1 MRCFSSFALAFG
13 LICSMAS
20 GLQAQDLPTTHDH
33 GITISPDHLT
43 GAIQDSQDFWG
54 PVRKYLVSEECS
66 IDEAARRA
74 EAVAFLKRVHDGL
87 HERLFNGTETEAV
100 DLVDY
105 LGHRLRMF
113 EVYRK
118 LRTTVGDDALLVGL
132 IRDWEAEFRSIHK
145 LPLAEQAAKADQLV
159 IEMTRK
165 MQLGKLDEAK
175 IVEASKL
182 WKIQASVV
190 EKMSATHAGKMMI
203 HFETTE
209 GDKLA
214 VEVGALLL
222 TISSA
227 ADWVLIT
234 REVETSI
241 GRDAFVK
248 AYAELQNL
256 RGKYETALKPAQ
268 NR

>member
-1 MRCFSSFALAFG
+1 MRCLSSFVLALGSICCFSST
-13 LICSMAS
+13 
-20 GLQAQDLPTTHDH
+20 LQAQDLPTTHDH

-54 PVRKYLVSEECS
+54 PVRKYLVSAECS
-66 IDEAARRA
+66 IEAESRRA
-74 EAVAFLKRVHDGL
+74 EAVAYLKRIHDGL

-100 DLVDY
+100 DLVNY

-118 LRTTVGDDALLVGL
+118 LRTTVADDALLVGL
-132 IRDWEAEFRSIHK
+132 IRDWENEFRSIHK
-145 LPLAEQAAKADQLV
+145 LPLAEQPAKAELLV
-159 IEMTRK
+159 AEMSRK
-165 MQLGKLDEAK
+165 MQAAKLDDAKHAEA
-175 IVEASKL
+175 VKL
-182 WKIQASVV
+182 WRIQMAVV
-190 EKMSATHAGKMMI
+190 DQMSATSAGKMMI
-203 HFETTE
+203 DFETTE
-209 GDKLA
+209 GDKLP

-234 REVETSI
+234 RQAEASI
-241 GRDAFVK
+241 GRDSFVK
-248 AYAELQNL
+248 AFAELQHL
-256 RGKYETALKPAQ
+256 RVKYETALKPAQ

>member
-1 MRCFSSFALAFG
+1 MRFLSSFVLVLG
-13 LICSMAS
+13 SICCFAS

-54 PVRKYLVSEECS
+54 PVRKYLTSEECS

-87 HERLFNGTETEAV
+87 HERLFNGSETEAA

-105 LGHRLRMF
+105 LSHRLRMF

-118 LRTTVGDDALLVGL
+118 LRTTVADDALLVGL
-132 IRDWEAEFRSIHK
+132 IRDWENELRLIHK
-145 LPLAEQAAKADQLV
+145 LPVAEQGAKVELLVAD
-159 IEMTRK
+159 MTKK
-165 MQLGKLDEAK
+165 MQAAKLDEAK
-175 IVEASKL
+175 VAEASNL
-182 WKIQASVV
+182 WKIQAAVV
-190 EKMSATHAGKMMI
+190 EKMTGTLAGKMMV

-209 GDKLA
+209 GDKLSR
-214 VEVGALLL
+214 EVGALLL

-241 GRDAFVK
+241 GREAFVK
-248 AYAELQNL
+248 AYAELMHL
-256 RGKYETALKPAQ
+256 RVKYETALKPSQ

>member
-1 MRCFSSFALAFG
+1 MRCLSSFVLALG
-13 LICSMAS
+13 SICCLTS

-54 PVRKYLVSEECS
+54 PVRKYLVSAECS
-66 IDEAARRA
+66 IHDQAKRE
-74 EAVAFLKRVHDGL
+74 EAVVFLKRIHDGL
-87 HERLFNGTETEAV
+87 HERLFNGTETEAA

-105 LGHRLRMF
+105 LSQRLRMF

-118 LRTTVGDDALLVGL
+118 LRTTVADDAILVGL
-132 IRDWEAEFRSIHK
+132 IRDWEAELRSIHK
-145 LPLAEQAAKADQLV
+145 LPLDQQPAKVQLLVAEMTTKMQAAK
-159 IEMTRK
+159 
-165 MQLGKLDEAK
+165 LDDAK
-175 IVEASKL
+175 VVEAAKL
-182 WKIQASVV
+182 WTIQAAVV
-190 EKMSATHAGKMMI
+190 EKMTSTSAGKMMV

-209 GDKLA
+209 GDKLT

-234 REVETSI
+234 RDATASI
-241 GRDAFVK
+241 GRDSFVK
-248 AYAELQNL
+248 AYAEMQHL
-256 RGKYETALKPAQ
+256 RVKYETALKPSQ